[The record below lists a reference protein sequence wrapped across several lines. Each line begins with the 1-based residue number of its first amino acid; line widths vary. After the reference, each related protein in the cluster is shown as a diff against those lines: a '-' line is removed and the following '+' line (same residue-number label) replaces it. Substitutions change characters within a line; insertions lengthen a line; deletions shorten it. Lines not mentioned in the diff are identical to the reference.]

1 MKLLALE
8 TTGPRASVALLDSDT
23 GLADQ
28 LMALEDQSHL
38 QSLLPMAKNLL
49 EKHGLSIDDVTEIAV
64 SRGPG
69 SFTGIRIGMTA
80 ARTLAQVLK
89 VPVVP
94 VPTLDSFLY
103 NLPDLIIG
111 KRLICPLF
119 DARRSQVYA
128 NAYILQ
134 DGKLCPAIAEGAY
147 SIDEYLELVEGY
159 LRKNPGLT
167 PLFFGDGLRPYGQTV
182 LDRFAADFVDC
193 EPEDMRLEAEE
204 VLFAPELM
212 RYQNALSVAM
222 AALSLVEDGKA
233 VSWQDAHPEYL
244 RKAEAERKLDE
255 AREAKIAA
263 AAAKSGAR
271 GTAKAAGA
279 EVTAPGKEA

>member
-38 QSLLPMAKNLL
+38 QSLLPMAQKLL
-49 EKHGLSIDDVTEIAV
+49 EKNGLSINDVTEIAV

-80 ARTLAQVLK
+80 ARTLAQVLN

-94 VPTLDSFLY
+94 VPTLTSFLY
-103 NLPDLIIG
+103 NLPDMIIAN
-111 KRLICPLF
+111 RLICPLF

-128 NAYILQ
+128 AGLELVN
-134 DGKLCPAIAEGAY
+134 GKPVEVIAEGAY
-147 SIDEYLELVEGY
+147 SIEEYLDLVEGY
-159 LRKNPGLT
+159 LRKNPDLS
-167 PLFFGDGLRPYGQTV
+167 PLFFGDGLRPYGQAV

-193 EPEDMRLEAEE
+193 EPEAMRLEAEE
-204 VLFAPELM
+204 ALFAPELM

-222 AALSLVEDGKA
+222 AALNLLEDGKA

-244 RKAEAERKLDE
+244 RKAEAERKMDE

-263 AAAKSGAR
+263 AAAKNGVR
-271 GTAKAAGA
+271 GGVKTAD
-279 EVTAPGKEA
+279 GKEA